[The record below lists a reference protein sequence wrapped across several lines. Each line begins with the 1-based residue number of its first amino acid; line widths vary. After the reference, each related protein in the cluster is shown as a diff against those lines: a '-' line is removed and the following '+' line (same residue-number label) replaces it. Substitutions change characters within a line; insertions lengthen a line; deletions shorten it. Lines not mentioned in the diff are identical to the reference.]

1 MTDSIRRL
9 NPAGEAAYTAYVA
22 EAKTGTN
29 SAPPWHLLA
38 DPAFSAPLDTL
49 VEISPAVVANRYE
62 FGRFLVSVL
71 DAFDARLI
79 SRDHGL
85 WNWLG
90 LYFMDLTAPPD
101 EDGRRKTGEAARHV
115 VTAKFDYQRYYR
127 HLVREAWMAVRIH
140 GEVVQALLSGPPDV
154 RGDLIEQLGSRQ
166 TIFNSPSLMAA
177 SMSLYLDKGRA
188 DGSVIG
194 EQPERQIVGYAPV
207 KDGEGYEVFYLR
219 QILERARVDHLYRY
233 SSDELGRPAP
243 VPVQPARKRPKP
255 AV

>member
-9 NPAGEAAYTAYVA
+9 NPAGEAAYAAYVA
-22 EAKTGTN
+22 EAKAGTS
-29 SAPPWHLLA
+29 SAPPWHLLT
-38 DPAFSAPLDTL
+38 DPTFSAPLDTQ
-49 VEISPAVVANRYE
+49 VGISRPMVTNRYE
-62 FGRFLVSVL
+62 FGRLLVTVL
-71 DAFDARLI
+71 EAFDARLI

-90 LYFMDLTAPPD
+90 LYFLDLTAPPD
-101 EDGRRKTGEAARHV
+101 EAGRRKSGEAARHV

-177 SMSLYLDKGRA
+177 SMSLYLDQTSGRPKRGAGGKGG
-188 DGSVIG
+188 GS
-194 EQPERQIVGYAPV
+194 PRRLSA
-207 KDGEGYEVFYLR
+207 
-219 QILERARVDHLYRY
+219 ILQQLVLNYDLY
-233 SSDELGRPAP
+233 SSTPDKIVTLLPAEF
-243 VPVQPARKRPKP
+243 ARWS
-255 AV
+255 A